1 MVIDAHTRPLD
12 LKEVLPRSPS
22 DLSNKT
28 YCGSNSY
35 AAHEERSR
43 VSAIGWN
50 AIKRTAKFSHSS
62 EILGILVLLK
72 IAIVVDNHSR

>member
-28 YCGSNSY
+28 YCGWNSY
-35 AAHEERSR
+35 AAHEESAR
-43 VSAIGWN
+43 VTVTDWN
-50 AIKRTAKFSHSS
+50 TIKQDARFSSSS
-62 EILGILVLLK
+62 EILYSLALLK
-72 IAIVVDNHSR
+72 IAIVVDSHSR